1 MIYEIRSKGFMGSGS
16 SSLNKYFKSEE
27 NAKEY
32 VDELNEYL
40 SDMYFIN
47 EIKLEDEENE

>member
-16 SSLNKYFKSEE
+16 SSLNKYFKSKE

-40 SDMYFIN
+40 PDMYFVY